1 MKRFTMS
8 SNQGEL
14 KPSHYDIVNDYIS
27 QAKQKAAQHYMLT
40 IARDGESPVRSIYF
54 YDNAVDAAKG
64 YEAYQ
69 DWGFAKDYLTVE
81 LYEPTGKIHSKILR
95 RPRGGECTFER
106 AQYYQVSDIIN
117 ILKPKVDEEAF
128 NYLAYEFAKLF
139 SKDNQ
144 RFNPERF
151 LETLGYTGEINDRS
165 I

>member
-1 MKRFTMS
+1 LNDLNPTNEVYV
-8 SNQGEL
+8 NQYKEA
-14 KPSHYDIVNDYIS
+14 V
-27 QAKQKAAQHYMLT
+27 KQNKANSYMLT

-54 YDNAVDAAKG
+54 YDNAVDATIG

-81 LYEPTGKIHSKILR
+81 LYEPTGRVHSKVLR

-106 AQYYQVSDIIN
+106 AQYYQISDIIN
-117 ILKPKVDEEAF
+117 ALKPKVDEEAF

-165 I
+165 V

>member
-1 MKRFTMS
+1 MS
-8 SNQGEL
+8 DLNPTNEVFVREY
-14 KPSHYDIVNDYIS
+14 KEAV
-27 QAKQKAAQHYMLT
+27 KQNRANSYMLT

-54 YDNAVDAAKG
+54 YDNAVDATIG

-81 LYEPTGKIHSKILR
+81 LYEPTGRVHSKVLR

-106 AQYYQVSDIIN
+106 AQYYQISDILN
-117 ILKPKVDEEAF
+117 ATKPKVDEETF